1 MSQFE
6 RNIDLLNRRRIVYRQ
21 LPIDTFGSKEFDWG
35 WYYEDGTYDCYDLFR
50 SKAKITTY
58 KSLKWHLLV
67 LWYLN
72 PQLNPDDF
80 EAIAK
85 IISDRQYGFTSF
97 TLPEQI
103 LKQMVY
109 EVSML
114 DLEDPPKNK
123 LRKVIFKIGAGL
135 TLPEKLSIVGQM
147 IGRSK
152 KISSDDIYACM
163 IDLHDNDQKITIER
177 ISVLLNVSSR
187 TVHRH
192 MCEELKRE
200 KELLNQQLL

>member
-6 RNIDLLNRRRIVYRQ
+6 RAIDLLNRRYIVYRQ
-21 LPIDTFGSKEFDWG
+21 LPKDTSESQEFDWG
-35 WYYEDGTYDCYDLFR
+35 WYYKDGTHDCYDLFR

-80 EAIAK
+80 ESIAK
-85 IISDRQYGFTSF
+85 IISDRQNGFTSF
-97 TLPEQI
+97 TMPEQI

-114 DLEDPPKNK
+114 DLEEPPKNK
-123 LRKVIFKIGAGL
+123 QRKVIFKLSTGL
-135 TLPEKLSIVGQM
+135 TLSEKLSIVVQM

-152 KISSDDIYACM
+152 KIDSDDIYACM
-163 IDLHDNDQKITIER
+163 IDLHDDNQKITIGRVSE
-177 ISVLLNVSSR
+177 LLDVSSR
-187 TVHRH
+187 TIHRN

-200 KELLNQQLL
+200 KELLNREL

>member
-6 RNIDLLNRRRIVYRQ
+6 RAIDLLNRRHIVYRQ
-21 LPIDTFGSKEFDWG
+21 LPIDDSESQKFDWG
-35 WYYEDGTYDCYDLFR
+35 WYYEDGTYACYDLFR

-80 EAIAK
+80 EAVAK
-85 IISDRQYGFTSF
+85 IISNRQYGFTSF

-103 LKQMVY
+103 LKHMVY

-114 DLEDPPKNK
+114 DLEEPPKNK

-163 IDLHDNDQKITIER
+163 IDLHDNDQRITIER
-177 ISVLLNVSSR
+177 ISVLLDVSSR
-187 TVHRH
+187 TIHRH

-200 KELLNQQLL
+200 KELLNQQL

>member
-6 RNIDLLNRRRIVYRQ
+6 RNIDLLNRRRIVYRR
-21 LPIDTFGSKEFDWG
+21 LPEDTFGSKEFDWG
-35 WYYEDGTYDCYDLFR
+35 WYYEDGTYECYDLFR

-80 EAIAK
+80 EAVAK

-177 ISVLLNVSSR
+177 ISVLLDVSSR

-200 KELLNQQLL
+200 KELLNQQL

>member
-6 RNIDLLNRRRIVYRQ
+6 RNIELLNRRRIVYRQ
-21 LPIDTFGSKEFDWG
+21 LPVDTFGSKEFDWG
-35 WYYEDGTYDCYDLFR
+35 WYYEDGTYECYDLFR

-163 IDLHDNDQKITIER
+163 IDLHDNDQKITIEH
-177 ISVLLNVSSR
+177 ISVLLDVSSR

-200 KELLNQQLL
+200 KELLNQQL

>member
-6 RNIDLLNRRRIVYRQ
+6 RNIDLLNRRRIVYRR
-21 LPIDTFGSKEFDWG
+21 LPEDTFGSKEFDWG
-35 WYYEDGTYDCYDLFR
+35 WYYEDGTYECYDLFR

-72 PQLNPDDF
+72 PQLNPNDF
-80 EAIAK
+80 EAVAK

-114 DLEDPPKNK
+114 DLEEPPKNK

-177 ISVLLNVSSR
+177 VSVLLDVSSR

-200 KELLNQQLL
+200 KELLNQQL